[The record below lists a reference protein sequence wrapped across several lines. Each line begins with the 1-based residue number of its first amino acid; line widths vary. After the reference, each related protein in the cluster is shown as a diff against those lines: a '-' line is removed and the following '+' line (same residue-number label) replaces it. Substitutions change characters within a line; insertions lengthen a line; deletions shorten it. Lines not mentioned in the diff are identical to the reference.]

1 MWINRQM
8 ICPSL
13 MFVILSMNK
22 NGTHLIFSGWSQA
35 WWINLIGFQLAW
47 WLSVLYGNQALPFV
61 AVLIA
66 VHLLFHSTPKVELF
80 VLVSCTLLGML
91 VDASL
96 TLTGIFVFAHD
107 HAWPPVWLALLW
119 LSFAATLRQG
129 LHWFKG
135 RYLLSAL
142 VGSLAGAASY
152 LAAGRLGAVSF
163 GVTEIEA
170 ALLLALIWMMLFP
183 ALMKLASAMEEHRVS
198 A

>member
-1 MWINRQM
+1 M
-8 ICPSL
+8 ICLPL
-13 MFVILSMNK
+13 LFVTLSMN
-22 NGTHLIFSGWSQA
+22 NNRTYLFFSGWSET

-47 WLSVLYGNQALPFV
+47 WLSVLYGNQALPIV
-61 AVLIA
+61 AALIA
-66 VHLLFHSTPKVELF
+66 VHLLLHSTPSVELI
-80 VLVSCTLLGML
+80 VLVSCALLGML
-91 VDASL
+91 VDTVL
-96 TLTGIFVFAHD
+96 TRSGIFVFTQD
-107 HAWPPVWLALLW
+107 HAWPPVWLVLLW
-119 LSFAATLRQG
+119 LSFSATLRQG

-152 LAAGRLGAVSF
+152 LAAGRLGAVIF

-183 ALMKLASAMEEHRVS
+183 ALMKLASAMEKQRVL

>member
-1 MWINRQM
+1 M
-8 ICPSL
+8 ICLPL
-13 MFVILSMNK
+13 LFVTLSMN
-22 NGTHLIFSGWSQA
+22 NNRTYLFFSGWSET

-47 WLSVLYGNQALPFV
+47 WLSVLYGNQVLPIV
-61 AVLIA
+61 AALIA
-66 VHLLFHSTPKVELF
+66 VHLLLHSSPKIELV
-80 VLVSCTLLGML
+80 VLVSCTLLGMV
-91 VDASL
+91 VDTSL
-96 TLTGIFVFAHD
+96 THTGVFVFTQG
-107 HAWPPVWLALLW
+107 HAWPPLWLALLW
-119 LSFAATLRQG
+119 LSFSATLRQG

-163 GVTEIEA
+163 GIAEIEA

-183 ALMKLASAMEEHRVS
+183 ALMKLVSAMEDQRVL